1 MKFFFAAIGLLGCHV
16 TIPTSPSDQ
25 SVYQSLVEAGCM
37 AATDAG
43 PSDLAAEH
51 ALYLADAGQNTA
63 LVQAVGC
70 LYNGGT
76 VAGCHF
82 PCGQ

>member
-1 MKFFFAAIGLLGCHV
+1 
-16 TIPTSPSDQ
+16 
-25 SVYQSLVEAGCM
+25 M